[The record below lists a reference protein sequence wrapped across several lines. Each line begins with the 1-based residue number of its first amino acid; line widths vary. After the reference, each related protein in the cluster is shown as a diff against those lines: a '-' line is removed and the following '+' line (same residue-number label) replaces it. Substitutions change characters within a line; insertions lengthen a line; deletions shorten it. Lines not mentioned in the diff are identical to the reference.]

1 MENTLQIEHGVINS
15 YTPIK
20 FNYSDEAAY
29 NNLIKKLEKSDFVVS
44 KQTTNE
50 KGVHLDLKKK
60 FLDINESIMITSM
73 NKNKKTSDNEEIKK
87 NREDLTIKYTYPDNH
102 NQIPELKNKDN
113 IILDFVHKSIVVGIH
128 KSNIVFQ
135 SELETFVKDQLHG
148 VVDSTNESSQY
159 FGPQITLNKHVLL
172 LWPILLHDVNDEKQ
186 FASVSIEFYDYGMAI
201 IKISSP
207 IKNQNSNPLTTN
219 DTGLYYKSAYYIS
232 NTDNEIPIENFNYQ
246 KLSDTNI
253 KIVLDTIRQWI
264 IENNEKSIEIE
275 SFLISETREIIQ
287 LNKLS
292 PTNIKLSAAKREEIE
307 AIFRI
312 VNAPV
317 SNTKMFHPG
326 RNTVWKEQFWG
337 DSQFKYIFST
347 MGKCVAIVGHDIY
360 NSLKDEVPK
369 GEINDFISKSL
380 LLNVE
385 SAYKVMLLNRLNGVS
400 YLTNQKT
407 VSYKKNKYYEENY
420 YLAENYILSL
430 LDFSFGTVRE
440 LYNKIEEVCKEYLNK
455 KSLEKRMNNNERIL
469 NKKYKEKEA
478 EENDMFEVFGILIT
492 VLVSFPSIYETL
504 SIVQKELV
512 TNDIPGVTV
521 MGLSLIIEAIFLMI
535 LFYWYWN
542 RKK

>member
-20 FNYSDEAAY
+20 FNYSDETAY
-29 NNLIKKLEKSDFVVS
+29 INLIKKLEKSDFVVS
-44 KQTTNE
+44 EQSTNE
-50 KGVHLDLKKK
+50 KGVQLDLKKK
-60 FLDINESIMITSM
+60 FLDINESISITSI
-73 NKNKKTSDNEEIKK
+73 NKNKENSFKEEVKKINEDI
-87 NREDLTIKYTYPDNH
+87 TIKYTYPDNH
-102 NQIPELKNKDN
+102 SQIPELNDKDS
-113 IILDFVHKSIVVGIH
+113 IVFDFVYNFLELEIPR
-128 KSNIVFQ
+128 SNLVFQ
-135 SELETFVKDQLHG
+135 SEIQSFVENQLNEI
-148 VVDSTNESSQY
+148 VNSTNESSKY
-159 FGPQITLNKHVLL
+159 FGPQITLNKYVLL
-172 LWPILLHDVNDEKQ
+172 LWPILLYDVNDEKQ
-186 FASVSIEFYDYGMAI
+186 LASVSIEFYDYGMAI

-207 IKNQNSNPLTTN
+207 IENQNSNPLTTN
-219 DTGLYYKSAYYIS
+219 ETGLYYKSAYYIS
-232 NTDNEIPIENFNYQ
+232 KTANEIPIENFNYQ

-253 KIVLDTIRQWI
+253 EIVLDIIRQWI
-264 IENNEKSIEIE
+264 TENIEKYIEIE
-275 SFLISETREIIQ
+275 SFLTSETREIIQ

-292 PTNIKLSAAKREEIE
+292 PANINFSTAKREEIE

-317 SNTKMFHPG
+317 FDTQRFHPG

-360 NSLKDEVPK
+360 NSLKDEVLE
-369 GEINDFISKSL
+369 GEINGFISKNS

-385 SAYKVMLLNRLNGVS
+385 SAYKIMLLNRLNGVS
-400 YLTNQKT
+400 YLINQKT
-407 VSYKKNKYYEENY
+407 DSYKKNKYYEETY
-420 YLAENYILSL
+420 YLAENYILGL

-455 KSLEKRMNNNERIL
+455 KSLEKRFNNNERIL
-469 NKKYKEKEA
+469 NKKYKEKKA
-478 EENDMFEVFGILIT
+478 EENDIFEVFGILIT

-504 SIVQKELV
+504 SIVQKEFV
-512 TNDIPGVTV
+512 SNDIPGVSV
-521 MGLSLIIEAIFLMI
+521 MGLSLVIEVIFLVI